1 MAINK
6 GLALVSVADVLFFDP
21 ISDAYIGEGL
31 ALTNSTLTQEVQSI
45 EQRGGYLNALLFDI
59 KHSKTLTVEIE
70 SATFK
75 MEYLAFQTGT
85 SIQTALTGVYE
96 FGDCVSFTGGRGET
110 SKTPIGSVYVRMPN
124 GTVKSVVPT
133 GKSIDIGMANFNG
146 QSQVIYMYNDNVQA
160 LTIDTKSQPLTVK
173 AVLRIHTLTQDGV
186 EGYLEITIP
195 RLKFDGSVTLNLSSD
210 AVSTFGFSGTAQEYA
225 DDCGN
230 AYYAQVKRILTEAE
244 GEIAVE
250 SIVAS
255 PNVMNLTLGGNLASA
270 TANVIGIRSTP
281 YANTIIDNSKL
292 TFESTDAQI
301 ASVTSEG
308 VVTGKK
314 AGNTTIKVTYEGLQ
328 DLISVTVVAG
338 Q

>member
-21 ISDAYIGEGL
+21 VTDAYIGEGL

-59 KHSKTLTVEIE
+59 KHSKTLTVEME

-85 SIQTALTGVYE
+85 SIQAPLTGVYE
-96 FGDCVSFTGGRGET
+96 FGDCVSFTAGVGTT
-110 SKTPIGSVYVRMPN
+110 SKEPIGNVYVRMPN
-124 GTVKSVVPT
+124 GTVKTIVPT
-133 GKSIDIGMANFNG
+133 GSSVDIGMPDFNG
-146 QSQVIYMYNDNVQA
+146 QSQVIYMYNDKVEA
-160 LTIDTKSQPLTVK
+160 LTIDTKTQPLTVK

-195 RLKFDGSVTLNLSSD
+195 RLKFDGAITLNLSSD
-210 AVSTFGFSGTAQEYA
+210 AVSTFGFSGTAQEYS

-230 AYYAQVKRILTEAE
+230 AYYAQVKRILGEAE

-250 SIVAS
+250 NIVAS
-255 PNVMNLTLGGNLASA
+255 PNVLTLGYDGGITTA
-270 TANVIGIRSTP
+270 TANVIGVRSAP
-281 YANTIIDNSKL
+281 YANTTLDNSKL
-292 TFESTDAQI
+292 TFVSNDPAT
-301 ASVTSEG
+301 ASVTAAG
-308 VVTGKK
+308 VITGKK
-314 AGNTTIKVTYEGLQ
+314 KGDTTIKVTYEGLQ
-328 DLISVTVVAG
+328 DLISVSVTDPV
-338 Q
+338 